1 MYTQVLIGALEN
13 FRPREY
19 TRAEMTDVSAEM
31 IEWDALKY
39 ICPYI
44 ENPIQDHSSENQILD
59 TTPCYQ
65 HPTNI
70 SSAIIHLYLLVVAFT
85 YLLSGGQLGTS
96 TSPSS
101 QNKLFESSIYARP

>member
-1 MYTQVLIGALEN
+1 MSHLLDTSGMQTSRVE
-13 FRPREY
+13 
-19 TRAEMTDVSAEM
+19 VSP
-31 IEWDALKY
+31 
-39 ICPYI
+39 CI

-70 SSAIIHLYLLVVAFT
+70 SSTIIHLYLLVVAFT

-96 TSPSS
+96 PSS